1 MITCWYSFP
10 VVLDE
15 RLGGQDVTLG
25 SGEPGVTTG
34 LVADELTAA
43 CGAVVADV
51 TESGS

>member
-1 MITCWYSFP
+1 MTTCWFSFP

-25 SGEPGVTTG
+25 SGEPGVAIG
-34 LVADELTAA
+34 LAADELTAIYA
-43 CGAVVADV
+43 AVVADV